1 MKTVAELIEFLK
13 TQPQDL
19 HVGMLYDCMGET
31 LYVTRDDDR
40 LWFTHDVWAGDA
52 VLFESERED

>member
-19 HVGMLYDCMGET
+19 CVGMLYDCMGET
-31 LYVTRDDDR
+31 LYVTRDDER
-40 LWFTHDVWAGDA
+40 LWFTHDVWKGDV
-52 VLFESERED
+52 VLFEAGRED